1 VPARAENF
9 AAGLTALAARSPD
22 STALVVQGRDGAR
35 DERTSWRELADR
47 AARMAR
53 GLTSAGVRRGDRVSV
68 FLRPGRD
75 WLALTYALLWI
86 GAVPVLIDPGMGRR
100 GILRCIERSQPRVF
114 IALPRAHAL
123 RLLLP
128 GSFKSV
134 ELAITA
140 GSPRLWSG
148 PSLERLLPDH
158 ADAFAAAEVSES
170 DPAAILFTSGA
181 TGPAKGVV
189 YTHGMFAAQRASLR
203 ELYGFRPGEVDLAC
217 LPLFALFAAHL
228 EWTTVL
234 PDLDASRPASCDPA
248 RIAAAI
254 RDHGV
259 TNTFGSPA
267 IWRRVAPWCREH
279 GVRLDSVRR
288 LMIAGAPVSPRL
300 VQACR
305 ELLAPEG
312 EVHTPY
318 GATEALPVSDARGS
332 DLLGRFRREAEG
344 GRGVCVGRAAPG
356 VRIALI
362 QIGDTPI
369 VSWSGELEVR
379 RGEPGE
385 ICVQGAHVTA
395 EYLFDPA
402 ATAAAKIPD
411 PSGGFWHRMGD
422 VGRLD
427 EEGNLWFL
435 GRKAHRIETQKGLLM
450 PVGLEQVFDLADHV
464 ERTAVVGVGQ
474 RGAERPLLVVQPK
487 PGILPRSKVMRERL
501 AIDILRAGLWHPAC
515 SVVEGVLFRSDL
527 PVDVRHNAKIDRQA
541 LKTWAERRAAEALPS
556 AGRR

>member
-1 VPARAENF
+1 MQGVVENF
-9 AAGLTALAARSPD
+9 AAGLPALAARSPD
-22 STALVVQGRDGAR
+22 ATALVVQGRSGAP

-47 AARMAR
+47 SARMAH
-53 GLTSAGVRRGDRVSV
+53 GLTKAGVVRGDRVCI

-75 WLALTYALLWI
+75 WIALTYALLSL

-100 GILRCIERSQPRVF
+100 GLLRCIERCAPRVF
-114 IALPRAHAL
+114 VGVPRAHAL
-123 RLLLP
+123 RLISP

-134 ELAITA
+134 ALSISA

-148 PSLERLLPDH
+148 PLLERLLPDH
-158 ADAFAAAEVSES
+158 ADPLVPAAVSAGDE
-170 DPAAILFTSGA
+170 AAILFTSGA

-189 YTHGMFAAQRASLR
+189 YTHAMFAAQRRSLR

-228 EWTTVL
+228 EWTSVL
-234 PDLDASRPASCDPA
+234 PDLDFSRPATCDPA
-248 RIAAAI
+248 RLAQAI

-267 IWRRVAPWCREH
+267 IWRRVAPWCRER
-279 GVRLDSVRR
+279 GVKLDCLRR

-305 ELLAPEG
+305 EVLGPEG

-318 GATEALPVSDARGS
+318 GATEALPVADVRGS
-332 DLLGRFRREAEG
+332 DLLGSLRREAES

-356 VRIALI
+356 IRLALI
-362 QIGDTPI
+362 QIRDEP
-369 VSWSGELEVR
+369 VASWSDDLRVGSSAA
-379 RGEPGE
+379 GE

-395 EYLFDPA
+395 RYERDPD
-402 ATAAAKIPD
+402 ATSAAKIAD

-427 EEGNLWFL
+427 EAGNLWFL
-435 GRKAHRIETQKGLLM
+435 GRMAHRIETQKGLLM
-450 PVGLEQVFDLADHV
+450 PVGLEQVFDLAEHV
-464 ERTAVVGVGQ
+464 ERTAVVGVGR
-474 RGAERPLLVVQPK
+474 RGSERPLLVVQPK
-487 PGILPRSKVMRERL
+487 RGILPRSKVMRERL
-501 AIDILRAGLWHPAC
+501 AIDILRAGLWHPPCA
-515 SVVEGVLFRSDL
+515 VVEGVLFKPDL
-527 PVDVRHNAKIDRQA
+527 PVDLRHNAKIDRLA
-541 LKTWAERRAAEALPS
+541 LKAWAEERTGQVLPS